1 MDNFKCAAIIVAA
14 GKGKR
19 MKSAK
24 AKQFI
29 EINGRTIIERTVDKF
44 EKASIVDHIVIVS
57 SLEGIDEIKNM
68 VNLNKWQKVINVVEG
83 GKERQNSVYNGLL
96 AIKSDT
102 DVVLIHDGVRP
113 FIKEDEITKMAY
125 EARDK
130 KACVL
135 GAKVKDTIKVCSD
148 SGKIEETPDR
158 SYLWAVQTPQ
168 AFDYSLIKKAYES
181 LGESDIVT
189 DDASVAEKYGADVF
203 VIEGGYDNIKITTPE
218 DLYFA
223 KAILEKE
230 GSK

>member
-57 SLEGIDEIKNM
+57 SLDSIEEIKNM
-68 VNLNKWQKVINVVEG
+68 VNLNKWQKVIDVVEG

-96 AIKSDT
+96 AVKKDT

-113 FIKEDEITKMAY
+113 FIKEEEITKMAY

-130 KACVL
+130 KACAL

-148 SGKIEETPDR
+148 NGKIEKTPDR
-158 SYLWAVQTPQ
+158 SHLWAVQTPQ
-168 AFDYSLIKKAYES
+168 AFDYGLIKKAYES
-181 LGESDIVT
+181 LDEKDIVT

-230 GSK
+230 GEK